1 MFDFAWSEMLLCAA
15 VALIVIGP
23 KELPQTM
30 RTVGRWVGKARG
42 VARHFRSGFDA
53 MVREAELEEMEKR
66 WRQENERIMREHP
79 APADGPDIPAQ
90 AADPVAD
97 TPVADGPVVDQPG
110 AGAPVAGGVPPSAP
124 AADGAEAPAEVQHK
138 P

>member
-23 KELPQTM
+23 NELPQTM

-53 MVREAELEEMEKR
+53 MVREAELEEMDKR

-79 APADGPDIPAQ
+79 M
-90 AADPVAD
+90 
-97 TPVADGPVVDQPG
+97 
-110 AGAPVAGGVPPSAP
+110 P
-124 AADGAEAPAEVQHK
+124 AADGTAAVPPTAAEPPTSDIEPDPAPVPAPVTEGVSVEPTPPPASEPK